1 MNLYKNRRYK
11 ITFDSS
17 KTFVGSQPSV
27 TEIPIF
33 YNTALP
39 SFPDRLNMVK
49 LRITWTN
56 PEPLLPGIWA
66 VESFVFVRA
75 DNTTETITTNPI
87 YIFTSEDVTISNT
100 EIMLVTQAIQIE
112 IDETFELVCM
122 HNNAEPNRVDKRNYL
137 DIIADISGTL
147 RESSSVVN
155 PTITFEWN
163 QSPSLY
169 INLGSTPNFNYVY
182 LPIFNRFYF
191 VTNIT
196 FMANNLWVM
205 TLSVDVLMSYK
216 DEIIAQKDVYIER
229 QEYSYDLSVV
239 DPLLTSENRVT
250 ITETEYANTF
260 FFTDITDRYA
270 HTYESASPV
279 VVAIGGIPSYV
290 GGTTDPTPDT
300 SSQALR
306 KLPWET
312 FGLGLVTLY
321 NMSPVA
327 LTNYMMSGNM
337 ADLETIFSD
346 LGEYIVGCKCFP
358 FDVTQLATSS
368 TTDNPVKIGGKNA
381 TGLTAIRMNA
391 FNNIKTIVSSF
402 SVPRIYSDFRDF
414 APYTRVSVFLPYIG
428 YVDLP
433 TKDVMGKT
441 GMTIE
446 YAFDLIDGTCQA
458 FIRTGNRII
467 VTTDKSPCALD
478 LPINQKNNSERLRN
492 LALGSLNILSGG
504 IASATGNAP
513 KGVSSLKQSVSP
525 FMGFLT
531 EHVTKGRI
539 TGGWQSMNS
548 PTSVTLVVE
557 TEKWVDVDMD
567 EFKKL
572 HGRPCHKTYDLAD
585 LVGFTQVGRI
595 HLENINTATSEEL
608 ASIESQLKNGV
619 IL

>member
-1 MNLYKNRRYK
+1 MILKKGKTYQMIVDTNIHITATESPANLEFPILGRINNNVFE
-11 ITFDSS
+11 FDYI
-17 KTFVGSQPSV
+17 KVRTNWFGGGYHD
-27 TEIPIF
+27 F
-33 YNTALP
+33 YILSLILT
-39 SFPDRLNMVK
+39 RK
-49 LRITWTN
+49 
-56 PEPLLPGIWA
+56 
-66 VESFVFVRA
+66 
-75 DNTTETITTNPI
+75 NTTTQAQLMPLTFMVPN
-87 YIFTSEDVTISNT
+87 DVTISDSDIALTSGAIRIND
-100 EIMLVTQAIQIE
+100 VTPTDFQMILIRS
-112 IDETFELVCM
+112 DS
-122 HNNAEPNRVDKRNYL
+122 EPERVNKSSYFNIGVIL
-137 DIIADISGTL
+137 TGVL
-147 RESSSVVN
+147 RESSSLIN
-155 PTITFEWN
+155 PSITIEYT
-163 QSPSLY
+163 SVPSYNYAFIPMFNRWYY
-169 INLGSTPNFNYVY
+169 INNTT
-182 LPIFNRFYF
+182 F
-191 VTNIT
+191 VSHNIWLL
-196 FMANNLWVM
+196 N
-205 TLSVDVLMSYK
+205 LSVDALMSYK

-229 QEYSYDLSVV
+229 QEFSYDLSVV
-239 DPLLTSENRVT
+239 DPLLTSENRIT
-250 ITETEYANTF
+250 ITETEYTNTF
-260 FFTDITDRYA
+260 FFTDVMDRYS

-290 GGTTDPTPDT
+290 GGATDPTPDT

-306 KLPWET
+306 RLPWES

-321 NMSPVA
+321 NMQPFA
-327 LTNYMMSGNM
+327 LSNYMMSGNM

-358 FDVTQLATSS
+358 FDVTQLATSQ

-381 TGLTAIRMNA
+381 TGLTGVRMNA
-391 FNNIKTIVSSF
+391 FNNLKTIVSSF
-402 SVPRIYSDFRDF
+402 DVPRKYNDFRDF
-414 APYTRVSVFLPYIG
+414 APYTRVSIFLPYIG

-433 TKDVMGKT
+433 TNDVMGKT
-441 GMTIE
+441 GMTIT

-467 VTTDKSPCALD
+467 VTTDKAPCALD

-492 LALGSLNILSGG
+492 LALGSLNILTGG
-504 IASATGNAP
+504 IASMAGDAS
-513 KGVSSLKQSVSP
+513 KGASSLKQSVSP